1 MEAEW
6 SVLETLQ
13 EDLMRKIKNQK
24 EDEDSIGET
33 LSQIE
38 CIITDPVGMRKNSN
52 YEIRQLL
59 FMVRFAGILYYK
71 KSSSY
76 RTNETTGLH
85 YLFQLKSGGNS
96 TMATQGGTK

>member
-6 SVLETLQ
+6 SLLETLQ
-13 EDLMRKIKNQK
+13 EDLLRKINHQK
-24 EDEDSIGET
+24 DDEHHIEET

-38 CIITDPVGMRKNSN
+38 CIITNPVEMRKNSN

-59 FMVRFAGILYYK
+59 FMVRFGGVLYYK
-71 KSSSY
+71 KNSSY

-96 TMATQGGTK
+96 TMATQGGAK

>member
-6 SVLETLQ
+6 SLLETLQ
-13 EDLMRKIKNQK
+13 EDLMRKITHQK

-59 FMVRFAGILYYK
+59 FMVRFGGVLYYK
-71 KSSSY
+71 KNSGY
-76 RTNETTGLH
+76 RTNETTGLNS
-85 YLFQLKSGGNS
+85 LFQLK
-96 TMATQGGTK
+96 